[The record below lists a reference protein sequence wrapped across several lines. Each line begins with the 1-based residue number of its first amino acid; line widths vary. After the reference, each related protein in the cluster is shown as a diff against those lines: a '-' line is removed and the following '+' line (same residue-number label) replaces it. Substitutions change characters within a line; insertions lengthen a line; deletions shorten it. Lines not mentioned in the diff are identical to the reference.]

1 MSREI
6 AVSSSF
12 WKETLAHQLLTVD
25 QLDQCLSDI
34 PPEKQTAD
42 KIDNRLARLAV
53 HHGFITL
60 WQAQRVLTRRASSL
74 FIDKYLLLSTLGQ
87 GGMGR
92 VFLAR
97 DRRLNRLVAIK
108 VLNPDRATHER
119 SLARFEREAQV
130 GGQLQHEN
138 LVRIY
143 DVGLFNNAPYLVMEY
158 IEGLTVADLIAR
170 QGRLDVS
177 QTARIGRDVALGL
190 QHLAE
195 KKMVHRDVN
204 PRNILID
211 KEGRAKLT
219 DLGLAIFEEQ
229 QAQVTNEGS
238 TVGTF
243 DYISPEQARHSH
255 GVDIRSDLYSL
266 GCSLYHMLSG
276 QVPFP
281 AGSLAE
287 KIYSHQVRDPQ
298 PLENFVSGVPR
309 ELARIIQRCM
319 KKKPEE
325 RFESAR
331 ELAEKLSKWVKGDA
345 TLLPMDLSRTE
356 SNEINSQTFQG
367 RPGGS
372 AVGQGGVEQELIDG
386 KVATWHGEEISKQTP
401 SGTSDPDAIQIDLG
415 ADSLELPRGFEPVWK
430 SAESPIR
437 LNGPWIRISLVLI
450 AATVVGTLI
459 LGLKKSEL
467 QHHQQVEQNNAANT
481 GHAAGDKTSPSAKNT
496 PSNAAKGIV
505 VRFADGEEVPFDSLT
520 EAVMRVNGQQAEILV
535 EHAETP
541 WVWAVSDNTPVADS
555 RLHIRGRGEEP
566 PRVILDLSHSN
577 KGLVIRADSRLE
589 ITGIQWESRG
599 QDAKTPFLQA
609 FGDLSLERCRVLHRE
624 TQTTD
629 NVGLRI
635 NSRRFQMRDS
645 WIHGF
650 STALDAQLLPES
662 QVVLDNSLFTNH
674 AQPAPAAKKKNK
686 ADRAPLLGIEIPK
699 INIDRARVSLS
710 HVTLVGQNLVELRG
724 DLPGKTLSIDVSR
737 CLFRGK
743 SLLGLKPGSAN
754 SLARLEWNGDHNL
767 FDLTDEFT
775 TGVVEGKKLIKLKD
789 WSAAHKETSS
799 VERKVLLNNPA
810 SHSPTPLDFEP
821 RQKADQEFGYK
832 RTGG

>member
-6 AVSSSF
+6 AESSSF
-12 WKETLAHQLLTVD
+12 WKDSLAHQLLTRE
-25 QLDQCLSDI
+25 QLDQCFSDI
-34 PPEKQTAD
+34 PPEKQTSD

-74 FIDKYLLLSTLGQ
+74 FIDKYLLLNTLGQ

-170 QGRLDVS
+170 QGRLDVA
-177 QTARIGRDVALGL
+177 QTARIGRDIALGL

-266 GCSLYHMLSG
+266 GCSLYHTLSG

-345 TLLPMDLSRTE
+345 TPLPMDLSRTG
-356 SNEINSQTFQG
+356 SNELSSQTLQAP
-367 RPGGS
+367 PGGS
-372 AVGQGGVEQELIDG
+372 AMGQGGVEQELIDG
-386 KVATWHGEEISKQTP
+386 KVATWHGDEASKQTP
-401 SGTSDPDAIQIDLG
+401 AGTSDPDAFQIDLG
-415 ADSLELPRGFEPVWK
+415 ADSLELPRRFDPAWK

-437 LNGPWIRISLVLI
+437 LNGPGIRIALILI
-450 AATVVGTLI
+450 AATIFGI
-459 LGLKKSEL
+459 LVLSLKKTER
-467 QHHQQVEQNNAANT
+467 QHHQQVEQNNAARS
-481 GHAAGDKTSPSAKNT
+481 GHAAGDTPSPNAKNT
-496 PSNAAKGIV
+496 PSSAAKGIV

-520 EAVMRVNGQQAEILV
+520 EAVRRVNGQQAEILV

-541 WVWAVSDNTPVADS
+541 WVWAVADNTPVADA

-566 PRVILDLSHSN
+566 PRVILDLSQSS

-599 QDAKTPFLQA
+599 QNAKTPFLQA

-624 TQTTD
+624 TQPSA

-650 STALDAQLLPES
+650 STALEAQLLPES
-662 QVVLDNSLFTNH
+662 QVIVDNSLLTNH
-674 AQPAPAAKKKNK
+674 TPPAPAAKKKNT
-686 ADRAPLLGIEIPK
+686 ADTAPLLGIEIPK
-699 INIDRARVSLS
+699 ANIDHARVSLT
-710 HVTLVGQNLVELRG
+710 HVTLVGQNLVALGG
-724 DLPGKTLSIDVSR
+724 DLKGKTLAIDVSR
-737 CLFRGK
+737 SLFRGK
-743 SLLGLKPGSAN
+743 SLLGIKPGSVG
-754 SLARLEWNGDHNL
+754 SLERLEWNGDRNL

-775 TGVVEGKKLIKLKD
+775 TGVIDGKKRINLKD
-789 WSAAHKETSS
+789 WSAAHKETNS

-821 RQKADQEFGYK
+821 RQKSDQEFGYK
-832 RTGG
+832 RIGG